1 MRKKQKKV
9 IVKIL
14 KAFSSIVFIVLIGVL
29 INGYSNHIG
38 LFDTFEVKIKGNQFV
53 TDAQI
58 QKQLQ
63 PFMSEAYFSIKLD
76 VIQSEISL
84 LDFIECVQVSR
95 ILPNT
100 VMVQIIE
107 RKPIL
112 LITLENENFLMDKE
126 GLLLPAKGKAI
137 SFYPVPIINISKDM
151 NYNSGLT
158 DEIADLFKFLLKDYP
173 QFYDQ
178 LSEVIISDENWTF
191 YSDSKT
197 RIFTT
202 ANDLQS
208 QLNILKYFEKT
219 VYPGRQLGDYS
230 YIDLRVTEQV
240 VVKEKYQKG

>member
-9 IVKIL
+9 VVKIL
-14 KAFSSIVFIVLIGVL
+14 KAVARIVFIVLMSML

-63 PFMSEAYFSIKLD
+63 PYISETYFSIKLD
-76 VIQSEISL
+76 EIQSEISL
-84 LDFIECVQVSR
+84 LDYIECVQVSR

-100 VMVQIIE
+100 VMIQIIE
-107 RKPIL
+107 RTPIL

-126 GLLLPAKGKAI
+126 GLLLSAEGRAI
-137 SFYPVPIINISKDM
+137 SFYPVPIINISEDK
-151 NYNSGLT
+151 NYNFGLI
-158 DEIADLFKFLLKDYP
+158 DEIADLFIFLLKDYQ

-178 LSEVIISDENWTF
+178 LSEVIISDKHWTF

-208 QLNILKYFEKT
+208 QLNILKFFEKT
-219 VYPGRQLGDYS
+219 VYPDRQLGDYS
-230 YIDLRVTEQV
+230 YIDLRVAEKV

>member
-9 IVKIL
+9 VVKIL
-14 KAFSSIVFIVLIGVL
+14 NAIASIVFIVLFSML
-29 INGYSNHIG
+29 INGYSNYIG
-38 LFDTFEVKIKGNQFV
+38 LFDTFKVKIKGNQFI

-63 PFMSEAYFSIKLD
+63 PYISGTYFSIKLD
-76 VIQSEISL
+76 EIQSEISL
-84 LDFIECVQVSR
+84 LDYIECVQVSR

-100 VMVQIIE
+100 VMIQIIE
-107 RKPIL
+107 RTPIL
-112 LITLENENFLMDKE
+112 LITVENGNFLMDKD
-126 GLLLPAKGKAI
+126 GLFLPAEGKAI
-137 SFYPVPIINISKDM
+137 SFYPVPIINISKDKS
-151 NYNSGLT
+151 YNSELT
-158 DEIADLFKFLLKDYP
+158 NEIADLFKFLLKDYQ

-178 LSEVIISDENWTF
+178 LSEVIISDKHWTF
-191 YSDSKT
+191 YSDRKT

-219 VYPGRQLGDYS
+219 VYPGKQLGDYS
-230 YIDLRVTEQV
+230 YIDLRVAEQV

>member
-14 KAFSSIVFIVLIGVL
+14 KTVSSIVFIVLIGVL

-63 PFMSEAYFSIKLD
+63 PFISETYFSIKLD
-76 VIQSEISL
+76 EIQSEISL

-126 GLLLPAKGKAI
+126 GLLLSAQGKAI
-137 SFYPVPIINISKDM
+137 SFYPVPIINISEDM

-158 DEIADLFKFLLKDYP
+158 AVIADLFKFLLKDYP

-178 LSEVIISDENWTF
+178 LSEVIISD
-191 YSDSKT
+191 
-197 RIFTT
+197 
-202 ANDLQS
+202 
-208 QLNILKYFEKT
+208 
-219 VYPGRQLGDYS
+219 
-230 YIDLRVTEQV
+230 
-240 VVKEKYQKG
+240 

>member
-1 MRKKQKKV
+1 M
-9 IVKIL
+9 
-14 KAFSSIVFIVLIGVL
+14 
-29 INGYSNHIG
+29 
-38 LFDTFEVKIKGNQFV
+38 
-53 TDAQI
+53 
-58 QKQLQ
+58 
-63 PFMSEAYFSIKLD
+63 
-76 VIQSEISL
+76 

-126 GLLLPAKGKAI
+126 GLLLPAQGKAI
-137 SFYPVPIINISKDM
+137 SFYPVPIINISEDM

-240 VVKEKYQKG
+240 VVKEKFQKG

>member
-1 MRKKQKKV
+1 
-9 IVKIL
+9 
-14 KAFSSIVFIVLIGVL
+14 
-29 INGYSNHIG
+29 
-38 LFDTFEVKIKGNQFV
+38 
-53 TDAQI
+53 
-58 QKQLQ
+58 
-63 PFMSEAYFSIKLD
+63 
-76 VIQSEISL
+76 
-84 LDFIECVQVSR
+84 
-95 ILPNT
+95 
-100 VMVQIIE
+100 
-107 RKPIL
+107 
-112 LITLENENFLMDKE
+112 
-126 GLLLPAKGKAI
+126 
-137 SFYPVPIINISKDM
+137 M

>member
-1 MRKKQKKV
+1 
-9 IVKIL
+9 
-14 KAFSSIVFIVLIGVL
+14 
-29 INGYSNHIG
+29 
-38 LFDTFEVKIKGNQFV
+38 
-53 TDAQI
+53 
-58 QKQLQ
+58 
-63 PFMSEAYFSIKLD
+63 
-76 VIQSEISL
+76 
-84 LDFIECVQVSR
+84 
-95 ILPNT
+95 
-100 VMVQIIE
+100 MVQIIE

-178 LSEVIISDENWTF
+178 LSEVIIGNENWTF

>member
-1 MRKKQKKV
+1 
-9 IVKIL
+9 
-14 KAFSSIVFIVLIGVL
+14 
-29 INGYSNHIG
+29 
-38 LFDTFEVKIKGNQFV
+38 
-53 TDAQI
+53 
-58 QKQLQ
+58 
-63 PFMSEAYFSIKLD
+63 
-76 VIQSEISL
+76 
-84 LDFIECVQVSR
+84 
-95 ILPNT
+95 
-100 VMVQIIE
+100 MVQIIE

-126 GLLLPAKGKAI
+126 GLLLPAQGKAI
-137 SFYPVPIINISKDM
+137 SFYPVPIINISEDM

>member
-1 MRKKQKKV
+1 MRKKQKIM

-14 KAFSSIVFIVLIGVL
+14 QSVSSLVFIVLIAVL

-38 LFDTFEVKIKGNQFV
+38 LFDTFELKIKGNEFV
-53 TDAQI
+53 TDSQI

-63 PFMSEAYFSIKLD
+63 PFISEAYFSIKINE
-76 VIQSEISL
+76 IQSEISL

-100 VMVQIIE
+100 LMVQIIE

-112 LITLENENFLMDKE
+112 LITLENGNFLMDEE
-126 GLLLPAKGKAI
+126 GSLLPAEGRAI
-137 SFYPVPIINISKDM
+137 SFYPVPIINIA
-151 NYNSGLT
+151 NYTNYSSELT

-173 QFYDQ
+173 KFYDQ
-178 LSEVIISDENWTF
+178 LSEVIISDDNWTF
-191 YSDSKT
+191 FSDSKT

-202 ANDLQS
+202 ENDLQS

-219 VYPGRQLGDYS
+219 VYPSRKLADYS

-240 VVKEKYQKG
+240 VVREKYRKG

>member
-1 MRKKQKKV
+1 MRKKTKKV

-14 KAFSSIVFIVLIGVL
+14 KDVSSIVFIVLIGVL

-63 PFMSEAYFSIKLD
+63 PFISETYFSIKLD
-76 VIQSEISL
+76 EIQSEISL

-95 ILPNT
+95 ILPNS
-100 VMVQIIE
+100 E

-126 GLLLPAKGKAI
+126 GLLLPAQGEAI
-137 SFYPVPIINISKDM
+137 SFYPVPIINISEDM

-191 YSDSKT
+191 YCDSKT

>member
-1 MRKKQKKV
+1 
-9 IVKIL
+9 
-14 KAFSSIVFIVLIGVL
+14 
-29 INGYSNHIG
+29 
-38 LFDTFEVKIKGNQFV
+38 
-53 TDAQI
+53 
-58 QKQLQ
+58 
-63 PFMSEAYFSIKLD
+63 
-76 VIQSEISL
+76 
-84 LDFIECVQVSR
+84 
-95 ILPNT
+95 
-100 VMVQIIE
+100 MVQIIE

-126 GLLLPAKGKAI
+126 GLLLPAQGKAI
-137 SFYPVPIINISKDM
+137 SFYPVPIINISEDT

>member
-1 MRKKQKKV
+1 
-9 IVKIL
+9 
-14 KAFSSIVFIVLIGVL
+14 
-29 INGYSNHIG
+29 
-38 LFDTFEVKIKGNQFV
+38 
-53 TDAQI
+53 
-58 QKQLQ
+58 
-63 PFMSEAYFSIKLD
+63 
-76 VIQSEISL
+76 
-84 LDFIECVQVSR
+84 
-95 ILPNT
+95 

-126 GLLLPAKGKAI
+126 GLLLPAQGKAI
-137 SFYPVPIINISKDM
+137 SFYPVPIINISEDM

>member
-1 MRKKQKKV
+1 
-9 IVKIL
+9 
-14 KAFSSIVFIVLIGVL
+14 
-29 INGYSNHIG
+29 
-38 LFDTFEVKIKGNQFV
+38 
-53 TDAQI
+53 
-58 QKQLQ
+58 
-63 PFMSEAYFSIKLD
+63 
-76 VIQSEISL
+76 
-84 LDFIECVQVSR
+84 
-95 ILPNT
+95 
-100 VMVQIIE
+100 
-107 RKPIL
+107 
-112 LITLENENFLMDKE
+112 MDKG
-126 GLLLPAKGKAI
+126 GLLLPAQGKAI
-137 SFYPVPIINISKDM
+137 SFYPVPIINISEDM

>member
-1 MRKKQKKV
+1 MRKNQIKV
-9 IVKIL
+9 AAKFL
-14 KAFSSIVFIVLIGVL
+14 KAVSSLVFIVLITIIV
-29 INGYSNHIG
+29 NGYSNHIG

-63 PFMSEAYFSIKLD
+63 PFMSETYFSIKLD
-76 VIQSEISL
+76 EIQSEISL
-84 LDFIECVQVSR
+84 LHFIKCVQVSKM
-95 ILPNT
+95 LPNT

-107 RKPIL
+107 RKPVL
-112 LITLENENFLMDKE
+112 LISLENENFLMDKE
-126 GLLLPAKGKAI
+126 GLLLPAQSKAI
-137 SFYPVPIINISKDM
+137 SFYPVPIINISEDM
-151 NYNSGLT
+151 NYNSELKDKIT
-158 DEIADLFKFLLKDYP
+158 DLFKFLLNNYP
-173 QFYDQ
+173 QFYNQ
-178 LSEVIISDENWTF
+178 LSEVIINDKNWIF

-202 ANDLQS
+202 ENDLQS

-230 YIDLRVTEQV
+230 YIDLRVAKQV

>member
-1 MRKKQKKV
+1 
-9 IVKIL
+9 
-14 KAFSSIVFIVLIGVL
+14 
-29 INGYSNHIG
+29 
-38 LFDTFEVKIKGNQFV
+38 
-53 TDAQI
+53 
-58 QKQLQ
+58 
-63 PFMSEAYFSIKLD
+63 
-76 VIQSEISL
+76 
-84 LDFIECVQVSR
+84 
-95 ILPNT
+95 
-100 VMVQIIE
+100 
-107 RKPIL
+107 
-112 LITLENENFLMDKE
+112 MDKE

-219 VYPGRQLGDYS
+219 VYPSRQLGDYS
-230 YIDLRVTEQV
+230 YIDLRVTKQV

>member
-1 MRKKQKKV
+1 MRKTHK
-9 IVKIL
+9 INAAKIL
-14 KAFSSIVFIVLIGVL
+14 KTVSSLVFIVLVIIIV
-29 INGYSNHIG
+29 NVYSNHIG

-53 TDAQI
+53 TDTQI

-63 PFMSEAYFSIKLD
+63 PFMSETYFSIKL
-76 VIQSEISL
+76 VELQNEISL
-84 LDFIECVQVSR
+84 LHFIECVQVSR

-100 VMVQIIE
+100 VMFQVIE

-112 LITLENENFLMDKE
+112 LISLENENFLMDKE
-126 GLLLPAKGKAI
+126 GLFLPAQSKAI
-137 SFYPVPIINISKDM
+137 SFYPVPVISISEDM
-151 NYNSGLT
+151 NYNSGLK
-158 DEIADLFKFLLKDYP
+158 DEIAGLFKFLLQDYS

-178 LSEVIISDENWTF
+178 LSEVIINDNNWTF

-219 VYPGRQLGDYS
+219 IYPTKRLGDYS
-230 YIDLRVTEQV
+230 YIDLRVAEQV
-240 VVKEKYQKG
+240 IVKEKYQKG